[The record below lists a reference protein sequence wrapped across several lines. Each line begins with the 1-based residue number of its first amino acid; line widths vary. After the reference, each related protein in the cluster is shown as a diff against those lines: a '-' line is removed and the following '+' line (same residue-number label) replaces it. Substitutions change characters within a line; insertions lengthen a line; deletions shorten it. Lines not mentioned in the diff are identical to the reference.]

1 MISAEYVHLLARY
14 NRWMNDKVYAASAQ
28 LSDAQRKADQG
39 AFFKSIHTTLN
50 HLIWGCLL
58 YTSDAADE

>member
-28 LSDAQRKADQG
+28 LSDAQRKADQL
-39 AFFKSIHTTLN
+39 SLIH
-50 HLIWGCLL
+50 I
-58 YTSDAADE
+58 